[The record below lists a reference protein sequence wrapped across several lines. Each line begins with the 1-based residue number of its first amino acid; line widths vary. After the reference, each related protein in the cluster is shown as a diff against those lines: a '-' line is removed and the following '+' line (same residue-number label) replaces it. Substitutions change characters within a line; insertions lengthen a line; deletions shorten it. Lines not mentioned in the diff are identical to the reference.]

1 MFENVNILTV
11 FMTGLLTGGL
21 TCMAVQGGL
30 LAATL
35 AQREGDRL
43 QHKLE
48 TKGNALPILSF
59 LTAKLIAYTLL
70 GFLLGWLGSF
80 FKLSLSFQIVLQ
92 LVVIIFMVGT
102 ALNILNVHP
111 LFRYFVLQPPHFLT
125 RLIRKQSKR
134 NDVFSPALLGFLTV
148 FIPCGTT
155 QAMMA
160 LAIGTGTPLLGATIL
175 FVFVLGTSPIFF
187 ILGYLATRIGGV
199 MHDRFMKIAAFSI
212 ILLSLFNLNNVLALS
227 GSEWTLTSVAKNAYC
242 VLSICRDSDVLSAQE
257 SNPVKEATIFIQN
270 DGYTPTHFSVRA
282 GSQITLHLNNTS
294 GAGCTQAFTI
304 PKLGI
309 QRVVPLGSSDTITF
323 TAPENPGTLA
333 FMCSMGMYEGTIQVK
348 S

>member
-1 MFENVNILTV
+1 MGNINLITI
-11 FMTGLLTGGL
+11 FATGLITGGL

-43 QHKLE
+43 KHNLE

-80 FKLSLSFQIVLQ
+80 FTLSLSFQIVLQ
-92 LVVIIFMVGT
+92 IVVVVFMLGT

-134 NDVFSPALLGFLTV
+134 NDIFSPALLGFLTV

-160 LAIGTGTPLLGATIL
+160 LAIGTGTPLLGAVIL
-175 FVFVLGTSPIFF
+175 FAFVLGTSPIFF

-227 GSEWTLTSVAKNAYC
+227 GSEWTMTSVAKNVYC
-242 VLSICRDSDVLSAQE
+242 VFSICSDPGVLSAQE
-257 SNPVKEATIFIQN
+257 SNPVREATIFIQN
-270 DGYTPTHFSVRA
+270 NGYSPDNVTVRA
-282 GSQITLHLNNTS
+282 GTEVTLHLNNTS
-294 GAGCTQAFTI
+294 GSGCTQAFTI
-304 PKLGI
+304 PRLGI
-309 QRVVPLGSSDTITF
+309 QKVVPLGSSDTITF
-323 TAPENPGTLA
+323 TAPENPGTIA